1 MEKLFFTMGLLLV
14 LQAGQASEL
23 YRWVDNNG
31 KVHYG
36 DTPEVDAEKL
46 KFSIPDTD
54 AASGVDE
61 TNLPYEVRLARKNF
75 PVTLYV
81 SEKCGEPCKQ
91 ARDFLDKRHV
101 PFAETEL
108 KTQEEFDD
116 FKQKSGSDSVPVLSV
131 GRNWLK
137 GFQAGQWQDE
147 LDAAGYPK

>member
-1 MEKLFFTMGLLLV
+1 
-14 LQAGQASEL
+14 
-23 YRWVDNNG
+23 
-31 KVHYG
+31 
-36 DTPEVDAEKL
+36 
-46 KFSIPDTD
+46 
-54 AASGVDE
+54 
-61 TNLPYEVRLARKNF
+61 VRLARKNF
-75 PVTLYV
+75 PVILYV
-81 SEKCGEPCKQ
+81 SEKCGESCKQ

-108 KTQEEFDD
+108 KTQEEIDD